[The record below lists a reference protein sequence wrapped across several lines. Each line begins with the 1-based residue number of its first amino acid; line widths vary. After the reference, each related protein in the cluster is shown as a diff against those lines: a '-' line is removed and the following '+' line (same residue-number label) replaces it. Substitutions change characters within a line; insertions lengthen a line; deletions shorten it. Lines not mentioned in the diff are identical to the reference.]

1 MSGND
6 HYRRFAAGG
15 NRYEEGDPRDAEIE
29 RLRQRVREL
38 ETNTFN
44 RYDERVDS
52 MATNSV
58 VDEYEDGD
66 DGYDNLFAR
75 RNHRQHQP
83 HHRNHRPH
91 PRQPQQQVDPLR
103 SLGLRTEIPE
113 FEGKLQPDEF
123 LDWIQTVERIFDLRD
138 IPDNL
143 KVKLVAIKLK
153 KICFVMVGP
162 CADSTL

>member
-1 MSGND
+1 M
-6 HYRRFAAGG
+6 
-15 NRYEEGDPRDAEIE
+15 
-29 RLRQRVREL
+29 
-38 ETNTFN
+38 
-44 RYDERVDS
+44 
-52 MATNSV
+52 
-58 VDEYEDGD
+58 DEYEDRD

-83 HHRNHRPH
+83 HNMHHRPH

-113 FEGKLQPDEF
+113 FEGRLQPDEF

-153 KICFVMVGP
+153 KNMLRYGGTMCRLSVIGR
-162 CADSTL
+162 ANTKWIHGTR